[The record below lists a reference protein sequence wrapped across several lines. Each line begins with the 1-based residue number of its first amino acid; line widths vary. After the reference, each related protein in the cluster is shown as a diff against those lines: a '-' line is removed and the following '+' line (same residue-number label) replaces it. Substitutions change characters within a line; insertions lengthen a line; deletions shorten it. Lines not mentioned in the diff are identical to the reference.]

1 MLIEAELRIG
11 VATSLPINGFQI
23 MTSSFT
29 LLILLYAQAIIF
41 TGFVI
46 YFKTESSLLFIGSA
60 YVFLQ
65 KNYKFMN
72 PNDVIFSKWC
82 RRIF

>member
-29 LLILLYAQAIIF
+29 LLILLYAQIIIF

-46 YFKTESSLLFIGSA
+46 YFKAESSLLFIC
-60 YVFLQ
+60 
-65 KNYKFMN
+65 
-72 PNDVIFSKWC
+72 W
-82 RRIF
+82 